1 MACFFLDLASLLVYN
16 YSTVWPAG
24 FILVAEC
31 VASSVEAMAL
41 LNDTTEDKLD
51 HSKPSTD
58 HILLITFLTWLFVV
72 TCILLF
78 FYYHWQVCRYLVTT
92 KQGPLWSDSYSNYY
106 PGKRTRKNQRE
117 YWSVRLLEGRRNAG
131 HFQSQAFPIFFYS
144 FAISCLENMKYC
156 HCYAMNL
163 TVDRISG
170 SLTIICWVKALT
182 NSNHDVWEIH
192 RDWNFSND
200 ELTSRLPWQDAHH
213 ELYINVAMVKHRE
226 YDFAGEAQNS
236 GQ

>member
-117 YWSVRLLEGRRNAG
+117 YWSKRILIYLIIRGKEKCGSFSFLSLSNIFLFLCHFLFGKYEILPLLCDE
-131 HFQSQAFPIFFYS
+131 PYS
-144 FAISCLENMKYC
+144 GPDIRVVN
-156 HCYAMNL
+156 HNL
-163 TVDRISG
+163 LG
-170 SLTIICWVKALT
+170 
-182 NSNHDVWEIH
+182 
-192 RDWNFSND
+192 
-200 ELTSRLPWQDAHH
+200 
-213 ELYINVAMVKHRE
+213 
-226 YDFAGEAQNS
+226 
-236 GQ
+236 

>member
-1 MACFFLDLASLLVYN
+1 MSIKTSNLASLLVYN

-131 HFQSQAFPIFFYS
+131 HFSNIFLFLCHFLFGKYEILPLLCDEPYS
-144 FAISCLENMKYC
+144 GPDIRVIN
-156 HCYAMNL
+156 HNL
-163 TVDRISG
+163 LG
-170 SLTIICWVKALT
+170 
-182 NSNHDVWEIH
+182 
-192 RDWNFSND
+192 
-200 ELTSRLPWQDAHH
+200 
-213 ELYINVAMVKHRE
+213 
-226 YDFAGEAQNS
+226 
-236 GQ
+236 